1 MNEQTPVEQ
10 IASVTVDF
18 CGEIYPVAPGE
29 PLVIGREGGLEI
41 DDNPYLHRRFLQISD
56 HESLW
61 WLANIGTTLTATV
74 ADEQGTM
81 QAWLAPGARLP
92 LVFDKTVV
100 WFTAGPTTY
109 ELDIML
115 EVPPFVQVTEEVVD
129 SGSTTIGRMTFTP
142 DQQLLILALCEP
154 VLRHGAR
161 GAGTIPSSADA
172 ASRLGWTLTKFN
184 RKLDNV
190 CDKLTRSG
198 IRGLHGGPEKLAVN
212 RRARLVEYALAAR
225 LVEKADVDLLDR
237 PSPGGQ

>member
-1 MNEQTPVEQ
+1 MTDDPVATD
-10 IASVTVDF
+10 IPAVTVDF
-18 CGEIYPVAPGE
+18 CGELYPVTPGE
-29 PLVIGREGGLEI
+29 SLVIGREGALEI
-41 DDNPYLHRRFLQISD
+41 DDNPYLHRRFLQVSD
-56 HESLW
+56 HDSLW
-61 WLANIGTTLTATV
+61 WLTNIGTALTATV

-109 ELDIML
+109 ELDIFL
-115 EVPPFVQVTEEVVD
+115 NTPPFVQVTEESSE
-129 SGSTTIGRMTFTP
+129 SGSTTIGRMSFTP
-142 DQQLLILALCEP
+142 DQRLLILSLCEP
-154 VLRHGAR
+154 VLRLGNR

-172 ASRLGWTLTKFN
+172 AKRLRWTLTKFN

-225 LVEKADVDLLDR
+225 LVEKADLDLLDAAG
-237 PSPGGQ
+237 PTA

>member
-1 MNEQTPVEQ
+1 MSEVQED
-10 IASVTVDF
+10 IATVTVDF
-18 CGEIYPVAPGE
+18 CGEIYPVTTGE
-29 PLVIGREGGLEI
+29 PFVVGREGTLEI
-41 DDNPYLHRRFLQISD
+41 DDNPYLHRRFLQVSD
-56 HESLW
+56 GDGLW
-61 WLANIGTTLTATV
+61 WLTNIGTALTATV

-92 LVFDKTVV
+92 LVFDRTVV

-109 ELDIML
+109 EFDIFL
-115 EVPPFVQVTEEVVD
+115 NTPPFVQVTEEVVD
-129 SGSTTIGRMTFTP
+129 AGTTTIGRMTFTP

-154 VLRHGAR
+154 VLRLGNR
-161 GAGTIPSSADA
+161 GAGTIPSSQDA
-172 ASRLGWTLTKFN
+172 ANRLGWTLTKFN

-225 LVEKADVDLLDR
+225 LVEKADLDLLDR
-237 PSPGGQ
+237 PSEP